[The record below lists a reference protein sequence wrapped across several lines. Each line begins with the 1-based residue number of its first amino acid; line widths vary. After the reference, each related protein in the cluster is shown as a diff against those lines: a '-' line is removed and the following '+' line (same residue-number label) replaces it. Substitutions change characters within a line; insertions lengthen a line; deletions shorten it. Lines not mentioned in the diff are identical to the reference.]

1 VFLRTPPVSI
11 DIGSHSVKVAQVTE
25 GRGGV
30 RVIRFAEQQL
40 PAGVRWEIGA
50 DRRPLVETIRQ
61 ALAKA
66 GIRRRSA
73 IMALPR
79 RQVTARI
86 SAYPEA
92 ERNALRRVI
101 EYDLADQIPFPVE
114 QVILDFQTLG
124 PSREQAGLTDVLV
137 VAAQRDL
144 VREYLAVAKD
154 LGMGV
159 AVLTVDV
166 LALHDLTRSLP
177 QGPPGITLTV
187 EVGARASSINVSEG
201 GRLRLTRS
209 VGMGG
214 QQLSLAIRDDLNVSM
229 EEAERLKGTEGLAL
243 LDREPQPHRIRAWFD
258 NFRGELR
265 RSALSFGQAVVSRVV
280 LLGAGSEVPGLSDA
294 IQSEF
299 GVQPISLSA
308 PQLFPHA
315 LLRGAEQHIADHCLL
330 AVGQALRGTSRTAWT
345 ISLVPREVAEGRRG
359 RALRVAGS
367 AAAVLVIAGVAF
379 GYISQAQAVSRE
391 QAQIKVLGK
400 RAKLAEQ
407 EHAQA
412 KQVFDQRTALTKDLQ
427 IVQSAQARRYAVL
440 ELLRTISD
448 LSPKGVILTHFILRL
463 GQPLQ
468 IQGTAPSSDAVA
480 DLQAGI
486 GRSHLVTTVNLDR
499 ADQVTVTR
507 AAPGARG
514 APAPAAQQPDQP
526 QPGKNRQVT
535 RYGRQLKT
543 VPGKSPAAPSRAA
556 APAPPPMV
564 QQVAQEVSF
573 TLTVHLWNEEQSSR
587 SSAVASRARP

>member
-1 VFLRTPPVSI
+1 VFFRTPPVSI
-11 DIGSHSVKVAQVTE
+11 DIGSHSVKVAQLTE

-30 RVIRFAEQQL
+30 RAIRFAEQSL
-40 PAGVRWEIGA
+40 PAGFRWEIGA
-50 DRRPLVETIRQ
+50 DRRPLVEAIRQ

-66 GIRRRSA
+66 GIRRRAA

-101 EYDLADQIPFPVE
+101 EYDLADQIPFPIE
-114 QVILDFQTLG
+114 QVILDFQALG
-124 PSREQAGLTDVLV
+124 PSREHPGLTDVLV

-154 LGMGV
+154 LGMSV
-159 AVLTVDV
+159 ASLTVDV

-177 QGPPGITLTV
+177 EGPPGITLTV

-201 GRLRLTRS
+201 TRLRLTRS

-229 EEAERLKGTEGLAL
+229 EEAERLKGTEGCAL

-299 GVQPISLSA
+299 GVQPVLLSVL
-308 PQLFPHA
+308 QLFPHA
-315 LLRGAEQHIADHCLL
+315 LLRGAEQHLVDHCLL
-330 AVGQALRGTSRTAWT
+330 AVGEALGGTGRAVWT
-345 ISLVPREVAEGRRG
+345 ISLVPREVAEGTRARR
-359 RALRVAGS
+359 LRVVGA
-367 AAAVLVIAGVAF
+367 AAAVLVIAGAAF
-379 GYISQAQAVSRE
+379 GYVSQARAVSRE
-391 QAQIKVLGK
+391 QGQVRVLEK
-400 RAKLAEQ
+400 RMKLAEQ
-407 EHAQA
+407 AQAQA
-412 KQVFDQRTALTKDLQ
+412 KQVFDERAALTKDLQ
-427 IVQSAQARRYAVL
+427 IVQSAQARRYAAL

-448 LSPKGVILTHFILRL
+448 SAPKGVILTHFLLRP

-468 IQGTAPSSDAVA
+468 IQGTAPSSEAVA
-480 DLQAGI
+480 DLQAAL
-486 GRSHLVTTVNLDR
+486 GRSRLVTTVNLDR
-499 ADQVTVTR
+499 ADQVTVAR
-507 AAPGARG
+507 SVPGAR
-514 APAPAAQQPDQP
+514 PAPSLASQQTSQP
-526 QPGKNRQVT
+526 QSAKNRQVT
-535 RYGRQLKT
+535 RYGRQFPT
-543 VPGKSPAAPSRAA
+543 VAGKNPAAPSRA
-556 APAPPPMV
+556 PAPPSMV
-564 QQVAQEVSF
+564 EQTAQEVSF
-573 TLTVHLWNEEQSSR
+573 TLTVHLWNEEQSNR
-587 SSAVASRARP
+587 SNAVASRARL